1 MAKDSLLNIIL
12 NIVKQGSGDKDATS
26 GMADLE
32 KQLGDTTTSLIGS
45 VVGFTTLSGAI
56 YAGVAALKSCVDAA
70 EQAQTVEAQL
80 GATIES
86 TGRSSGTSTPQIEA
100 LAQSMTG
107 LFSRT
112 DIETAA
118 NTLMRY
124 MDIPTSQIPGD
135 LALIEN
141 LAAGLGETLPQA
153 ADTLGNALETGR
165 VRGLGFSREMTNE
178 ISLLATQG
186 QTAQMDQL
194 ILDQLSEK
202 YAGQYSAALDTY
214 AGKQQEL
221 KSATD
226 ELKVGV
232 GDGLLPV
239 LEQLEDLETKEV
251 QDWTGFGEFFGQ
263 MVSDLVVDVE
273 NMAKFGS
280 ATNPFANLS
289 GWVSGGFTPQI
300 DDAAA
305 RWKSLQHTLADT
317 SGTDAAT
324 DGITT
329 LDKALQSQD
338 SWEQMYTNAKTA
350 KDQTD
355 DMLKMLGSDVQSI
368 TGEMGRDGTT
378 VWDGFLTSTGKLS
391 AAAINQFAMVQ
402 MAYNHIKDMLSQ
414 GISLSVVISYIQS
427 FTGSGA
433 APYDKGEIDGS
444 SSSSTSSSS
453 SGGTIPAGEHW
464 VPDPKNPGHY
474 ILGYAAG
481 GQVAPNSILY
491 NEDPT
496 TRPETFVSGG
506 GYMLTK
512 QDAQAALGG
521 AGGTINL
528 YVNGAGDP
536 ASVAREVIRQLGA
549 TVNLQG
555 ARTRL

>member
-12 NIVKQGSGDKDATS
+12 NIVKQGTGDKDATS

-194 ILDQLSEK
+194 ILDQLSQK

-214 AGKQQEL
+214 AGKQQET
-221 KSATD
+221 KSALD

-239 LEQLEDLETKEV
+239 LEQLADLETSEV

-263 MVSDLVVDVE
+263 MVSSLVVDVE
-273 NMAKFGS
+273 NLAKFGS

-289 GWVSGGFTPQI
+289 GWISGGFTPQI

-317 SGTDAAT
+317 SGTDTAT

-329 LDKALQSQD
+329 LDKALESQD
-338 SWEQMYTNAKTA
+338 SWEQLYTNAKTA
-350 KDQTD
+350 TD
-355 DMLKMLGSDVQSI
+355 RTSQMMKLLGTDIQGL
-368 TGEMGRDGTT
+368 GEQGAQ
-378 VWDGFLTSTGKLS
+378 VWDGFLAQTGQVS
-391 AAAINQFAMVQ
+391 PAAINQFAMVQ

-414 GISLSVVISYIQS
+414 GISLNVVISYIQS
-427 FTGSGA
+427 FTGSGPA
-433 APYDKGEIDGS
+433 QYDKGEIDGS
-444 SSSSTSSSS
+444 SSGTSSSSS
-453 SGGTIPAGEHW
+453 SGGAIPAGEHW
-464 VPDPKNPGHY
+464 VPDPNHPGHY

-481 GQVAPNSILY
+481 GPVAPNSILY

-496 TRPETFVSGG
+496 TRPETFVPGG

-521 AGGTINL
+521 GGATIYL
-528 YVNGAGDP
+528 SVNGAGDP